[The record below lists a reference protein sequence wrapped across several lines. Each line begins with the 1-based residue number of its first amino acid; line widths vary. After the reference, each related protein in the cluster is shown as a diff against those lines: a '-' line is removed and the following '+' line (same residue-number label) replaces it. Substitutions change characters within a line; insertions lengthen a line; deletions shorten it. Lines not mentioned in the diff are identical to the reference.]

1 MSGGGGG
8 GLNSKN
14 SALKNLSLFA
24 AIFVAFLLIPTDLLA
39 AGGLDKA
46 KTLLDKVIEWLNY
59 LSIGVVTIAILV
71 VGYKVLFGGQT
82 IRECTPI
89 IIGAI
94 IIASAAT
101 VANLLMS

>member
-1 MSGGGGG
+1 MLGGGS
-8 GLNSKN
+8 LEAKKL
-14 SALKNLSLFA
+14 ARKNLPIIA
-24 AIFVAFLLIPTDLLA
+24 ALLVAFLFIPTELLA

-101 VANLLMS
+101 VANLLMG